1 MGISFFPA
9 APEGVDTVVDG
20 VGVYPDPGS
29 DADVDEEE
37 GGGGMVVATVGRRV
51 YPCAAGV
58 AKNSGS
64 SNDGSSLD
72 TDPCT
77 LLLLLTNGTAALMGV
92 GEVNN

>member
-9 APEGVDTVVDG
+9 APEGVGAVGDG
-20 VGVYPDPGS
+20 VAVYPDPGS
-29 DADVDEEE
+29 DADVDEA
-37 GGGGMVVATVGRRV
+37 GGEGMVVVTVGRRV

-72 TDPCT
+72 ACLCT
-77 LLLLLTNGTAALMGV
+77 LLLLLATGTAALMGV

>member
-9 APEGVDTVVDG
+9 APEGVGTVDDG

-29 DADVDEEE
+29 DTGVDE
-37 GGGGMVVATVGRRV
+37 GGGGGVVVVTVGRRV

-58 AKNSGS
+58 TKNSGS

-72 TDPCT
+72 TGPCA
-77 LLLLLTNGTAALMGV
+77 LLLLLTTGTAALMGV

>member
-9 APEGVDTVVDG
+9 APEGVGTVDDD
-20 VGVYPDPGS
+20 VGAYPDPGS
-29 DADVDEEE
+29 DADDDEG
-37 GGGGMVVATVGRRV
+37 GGGGMVVVTVGRRV

-64 SNDGSSLD
+64 SNDASSLD

-77 LLLLLTNGTAALMGV
+77 LLLLLAIGAAALIGV